1 MQPDGEQPGTARPDT
16 ARPDSSQSAPD
27 LLKPDLPEFNSDLG
41 QLRKNEAHFRAALES
56 SQTGIWEYDPGK
68 GELLI
73 DGAYG
78 SFYGLAHGPH
88 RLPAI
93 EISQFTF
100 DLKQVRNS
108 QIFERVL
115 ESGEPFEIEYLVR
128 VPGLPERWLLSRGQ
142 PMIGPNGPLVLGT
155 VVDITARKNA
165 ESAVHRSETR
175 YRALIEATSQ
185 AIWRYP
191 KADSG
196 VGQWWQNLTGQT
208 AQESSGLG
216 WAAAL
221 HPDDREH
228 VLEAWAQSLERNLKF
243 DLEYRVKA
251 TDGGYRDLAARG
263 VPVLEAD
270 GRTLEWIGTIS
281 DVTTTRRVDHDA
293 HFLLGLFEML
303 RLSEHPETLLEEASR
318 AVCEHVGG
326 SRCTFLELEAE
337 PEFGHGNVRTEFSNG
352 SPSMIGRH
360 ELLRFGSVLEDLQAG
375 RTVIINDAEHD
386 PRTAAAFESTYR
398 PYALSACVVIPLL
411 RAVRTKRVGSNERAG
426 GGLRLVGQLSVGSKT
441 PRVWSTSEIRLLETA
456 AERVWST
463 LERLRNEIELH
474 LSEERFRT
482 LAVATTNIVWSTNAA
497 GEIAVPQQDWAEFT
511 GQNNEEY
518 LGRGWI
524 DAVHPEDQEGAMKS
538 WQENLARKGTYYHEH
553 RLRRADG
560 EYRDMAVRG
569 VPILEPDGGVREWVG
584 TMTDI
589 TQRKQ
594 TARALETQALLLREQ
609 ADLLALV
616 NETVIVRD
624 PQDNVISWNRA
635 SEKMYGFSRDESI
648 GRVTHDL
655 LETHFLGSE
664 TKESVRAVLE
674 RDGFWEGEQT
684 HVRNDGR
691 SIVVLSRQ
699 ALQRKVL
706 PNGQSGEPLAILE
719 VNWDISERKRSE
731 AVLRESESRFRWLAE
746 ATPQMVCVSDPTGKL
761 SYVNRA
767 YSDYTGIDLEHGPSG
782 LPDLIHPED
791 APSFV
796 AASADARARQVTLR
810 FELRMRSVSTG
821 QYRWF
826 LHQLVP
832 ASNQAGEV
840 IWWFG
845 TSTDIHAHK
854 EAEISLRKTL
864 EQQERFVSDA
874 SHEFRAPLTAILGN
888 LGLLERYPE
897 MPSQDRA
904 EAISE
909 AIREAG
915 RLGRL
920 VSELLTLARSDA
932 GVQVTLEDVNLRD
945 VTLEAWQD
953 AHQLLNGRN
962 LEQGVIEHLEV
973 EGNRDRLKQL
983 ALILLDNALKYTP
996 AGGTVRLELRQ
1007 ISTGNENF
1015 AELIVT
1021 DSGPGI
1027 TAKDLPHVFER
1038 FYRAD
1043 QSRTH
1048 GSDPGG
1054 SGLGLPI
1061 AQSIAQSHGGEI
1073 SLENLP
1079 VGGTRAVV
1087 RLRATKRD

>member
-1 MQPDGEQPGTARPDT
+1 VRTDSNTPKRNPVERDQPE
-16 ARPDSSQSAPD
+16 SN
-27 LLKPDLPEFNSDLG
+27 LVEE

-56 SQTGIWEYDPGK
+56 SQTGIWEYDLGT

-78 SFYGLAHGPH
+78 SFYGLTPGPH
-88 RLPAI
+88 RLPAN
-93 EISQFTF
+93 EISKFTS
-100 DLKQVRNS
+100 DVEQARNRK
-108 QIFERVL
+108 IFQHAL
-115 ESGEPFEIEYLVR
+115 ESGEAFEIEYLVL
-128 VPGLPERWLLSRGQ
+128 VPGLPERWLLSRGR
-142 PMIGPNGPLVLGT
+142 PTSGPNGPLVLGT

-185 AIWRYP
+185 AIWSHP
-191 KADSG
+191 NQDSESTR
-196 VGQWWQNLTGQT
+196 WWQNLTGQT
-208 AQESSGLG
+208 PEEASGFG
-216 WAAAL
+216 WGAAL

-228 VLEAWAQSLERNLKF
+228 ALEAWAQSLGQNVKF
-243 DLEYRVKA
+243 DLEYRVRA
-251 TDGGYRDLAARG
+251 TDGSYRDLAVRG
-263 VPVLEAD
+263 VPLLEPDALV
-270 GRTLEWIGTIS
+270 REWIGTIA
-281 DVTTTRRVDHDA
+281 DVTAARQEDRDA
-293 HFLLGLFEML
+293 RFLLGLSELL
-303 RLSEHPETLLEEASR
+303 RLSEHPETLLEKSSR
-318 AVCEHVGG
+318 AICEYIGG
-326 SRCTFLELEAE
+326 SRCTFLELEPE
-337 PEFGHGNVRTEFSNG
+337 PEFGHGNVRNEFTNDSA
-352 SPSMIGRH
+352 SMIGRH

-375 RTVIINDAEHD
+375 RTVIVNDAEHD
-386 PRTAAAFESTYR
+386 PRTAAAFESTYQ
-398 PYALSACVVIPLL
+398 PYALSACMVIPLL
-411 RAVRTKRVGSNERAG
+411 RVVRAG
-426 GGLRLVGQLSVGSKT
+426 SGPRLVGQLSVGSKT
-441 PRVWSTSEIRLLETA
+441 PRRWTQSEIRLLETA
-456 AERVWST
+456 AERVWNA
-463 LERLRNEIELH
+463 LERVRNEAELH
-474 LSEERFRT
+474 RSEERFRT
-482 LAVATTNIVWSTNAA
+482 LAVATSNIVWNTNAA
-497 GEIAVPQQDWAEFT
+497 GELASPQKDWEEFT
-511 GQNNEEY
+511 GQTSEDY

-524 DAVHPEDQEGAMKS
+524 DAVHPDDREGAMQS

-560 EYRDMAVRG
+560 EYRDLAVRG
-569 VPILEPDGGVREWVG
+569 VPLLEPDGSVREWVG

-589 TQRKQ
+589 TERKQ

-635 SEKMYGFSRDESI
+635 AEKMYGFSRDESI

-655 LETHFLGSE
+655 LETHFSSPE
-664 TKESVRAVLE
+664 TRESVRAILE
-674 RDGFWEGEQT
+674 RDGVWEGELT
-684 HVRNDGR
+684 HVRHDGS

-706 PNGQSGEPLAILE
+706 PNGQAGEPLAILE

-731 AVLRESESRFRWLAE
+731 QILRESESRFRWLAE
-746 ATPQMVCVSDPTGKL
+746 ATPQMVCVSDTTGTL
-761 SYVNRA
+761 SYVNQA
-767 YSDYTGIDLEHGPSG
+767 YSDYTGINPEEAKTG
-782 LPDLIHPED
+782 LPEIVHPED
-791 APSFV
+791 RDSFMLENKQ
-796 AASADARARQVTLR
+796 ARKNGTTLR
-810 FELRMRSVSTG
+810 HELRIRSANTG

-832 ASNQAGEV
+832 ARDQAGEI

-854 EAEISLRKTL
+854 EAELSLLKTL
-864 EQQERFVSDA
+864 EQQKRFVSDA

-888 LGLLERYPE
+888 LGLLERYPK
-897 MPSQDRA
+897 MPSEDRH
-904 EAISE
+904 EAITE
-909 AIREAG
+909 ATREAG

-932 GVQVTLEDVNLRD
+932 GVQPALEDVNLSD
-945 VTLEAWQD
+945 VALEAWRD
-953 AHQLLNGRN
+953 AHQFSNGCT
-962 LEQGVIEHLEV
+962 LEQGVIETVEV

-996 AGGTVRLELRQ
+996 TGGTVRLELQR
-1007 ISTGNENF
+1007 IGNF

-1021 DSGPGI
+1021 DTGPGI
-1027 TAKDLPHVFER
+1027 TPEDLPHVFER

-1061 AQSIAQSHGGEI
+1061 AQSIAHSHGGEVR
-1073 SLENLP
+1073 LENQ
-1079 VGGTRAVV
+1079 VAGGIRAVV
-1087 RLRATKRD
+1087 KLRAIERD

>member
-1 MQPDGEQPGTARPDT
+1 VRTESNKPKRNPVEHDQPEHSQPERN
-16 ARPDSSQSAPD
+16 
-27 LLKPDLPEFNSDLG
+27 LVEE

-56 SQTGIWEYDPGK
+56 SQTGIWEYDLGT

-78 SFYGLAHGPH
+78 SFYGLAPGPH
-88 RLPAI
+88 RLPAN
-93 EISQFTF
+93 EISQFTSNVE
-100 DLKQVRNS
+100 QARNRK
-108 QIFERVL
+108 IFEQAL
-115 ESGEPFEIEYLVR
+115 ESGDAFEIEYLVH
-128 VPGLPERWLLSRGQ
+128 VPGLPERWLLSRGR
-142 PMIGPNGPLVLGT
+142 PTSGPNGPLVLGT

-185 AIWRYP
+185 AIWTHP
-191 KADSG
+191 NQDSASTR
-196 VGQWWQNLTGQT
+196 WWQNLTGQT
-208 AQESSGLG
+208 PEEASGFG
-216 WAAAL
+216 WGAAL

-228 VLEAWAQSLERNLKF
+228 VLEAWGQSLGQNIKF
-243 DLEYRVKA
+243 DLEYRVRA
-251 TDGGYRDLAARG
+251 RNGSYRDLAVRG

-270 GRTLEWIGTIS
+270 GEIREWIGTIS
-281 DVTTTRRVDHDA
+281 DVTATRQEDRDA
-293 HFLLGLFEML
+293 HFLLGLSELL
-303 RLSEHPETLLEEASR
+303 RLSEHPETLLEKSSR
-318 AVCEHVGG
+318 AICEHIGG
-326 SRCTFLELEAE
+326 SRCTFLEFE
-337 PEFGHGNVRTEFSNG
+337 PELEHANVRSEFAQG

-375 RTVIINDAEHD
+375 RTVIVNDAEHD
-386 PRTAAAFESTYR
+386 PRTAAAFESTYKHFG
-398 PYALSACVVIPLL
+398 LSACVVIPLSRVL
-411 RAVRTKRVGSNERAG
+411 RSETGTVR
-426 GGLRLVGQLSVGSKT
+426 LIGQLSVGSKT
-441 PRVWSTSEIRLLETA
+441 SRVWSQSEIRLLETA
-456 AERVWST
+456 AERVWNA
-463 LERLRNEIELH
+463 LERVRNGMELH

-482 LAVATTNIVWSTNAA
+482 LAVATSNIVWNTNAA
-497 GEIAVPQQDWAEFT
+497 GELANPQKDWEEFT
-511 GQNNEEY
+511 GQTGEDH

-524 DAVHPEDQEGAMKS
+524 DAVHPDDREGAMQS

-560 EYRDMAVRG
+560 EYRDLAVRG
-569 VPILEPDGGVREWVG
+569 VPLLEPDGDVREWVG

-589 TQRKQ
+589 TERKQ
-594 TARALETQALLLREQ
+594 TARALEAQALLLREQ

-624 PQDNVISWNRA
+624 PQDNVIYWNRA
-635 SEKMYGFSRDESI
+635 AEEMYGFSRDESI

-655 LETHFLGSE
+655 LETHFASPE
-664 TKESVRAVLE
+664 TRESVRAILE
-674 RDGFWEGEQT
+674 RDGVWEGEQT
-684 HVRNDGR
+684 HVRHDGS

-706 PNGQSGEPLAILE
+706 PNGQAGEPLAILE
-719 VNWDISERKRSE
+719 VNWDISERKHSE
-731 AVLRESESRFRWLAE
+731 QILRESESRFRWLAE
-746 ATPQMVCVSDPTGKL
+746 ATPQMVCVSDTTGKL
-761 SYVNRA
+761 SYVNQA
-767 YSDYTGIDLEHGPSG
+767 YSEYTGINPMDNDQDAVRIG
-782 LPDLIHPED
+782 LPEIVHPED
-791 APSFV
+791 RDSFLLENKL
-796 AASADARARQVTLR
+796 ARKNGTTLR
-810 FELRMRSVSTG
+810 HELRIRCASTG

-832 ASNQAGEV
+832 ARDHAGEI

-854 EAEISLRKTL
+854 EAELSLLKTL
-864 EQQERFVSDA
+864 EQQKRFVSDA

-888 LGLLERYPE
+888 LGLLERYPN
-897 MPSQDRA
+897 MPSEDRH
-904 EAISE
+904 EAITE
-909 AIREAG
+909 ATREAG

-920 VSELLTLARSDA
+920 VSELLALARSDA
-932 GVQVTLEDVNLRD
+932 GVQSTLEDVNLSD
-945 VTLEAWQD
+945 VVLEAWRD
-953 AHQLLNGRN
+953 AHQFLNGCT
-962 LEQGVIEHLEV
+962 LEQGVIETVEV

-996 AGGTVRLELRQ
+996 SGGTVRLELLRN
-1007 ISTGNENF
+1007 GNR

-1027 TAKDLPHVFER
+1027 APGDLPHVFER

-1073 SLENLP
+1073 SLENRD
-1079 VGGTRAVV
+1079 GGGIHAIVK
-1087 RLRATKRD
+1087 LRAIERN

>member
-1 MQPDGEQPGTARPDT
+1 VRT
-16 ARPDSSQSAPD
+16 DSSQPEHKPH
-27 LLKPDLPEFNSDLG
+27 LVELKLREE

-56 SQTGIWEYDPGK
+56 SQTGIWEYDLNT

-78 SFYGLAHGPH
+78 SFYGLTPGPH
-88 RLPAI
+88 RLPAK
-93 EISQFTF
+93 EISKFTS
-100 DLKQVRNS
+100 DVEQARNH
-108 QIFERVL
+108 QIFELAL
-115 ESGEPFEIEYLVR
+115 ESGESFEIEYLVN
-128 VPGLPERWLLSRGQ
+128 VPGLPERWLLSRGR
-142 PMIGPNGPLVLGT
+142 PTGGPNGPLVLGT

-185 AIWRYP
+185 AIWTYP
-191 KADSG
+191 TTDPASAR
-196 VGQWWQNLTGQT
+196 WWQNLTGQT
-208 AQESSGLG
+208 AEEAGGLG
-216 WAAAL
+216 WGDTL
-221 HPDDREH
+221 HPDDRDL
-228 VLEAWAQSLERNLKF
+228 VLEAWAQSLGQSVKF
-243 DLEYRVKA
+243 DLEYRVRA
-251 TDGGYRDLAARG
+251 TDGSYRDLAVRG
-263 VPVLEAD
+263 VPMLETD
-270 GRTLEWIGTIS
+270 GQIREWIGTIS
-281 DVTTTRRVDHDA
+281 DVSAARQEDRDA
-293 HFLLGLFEML
+293 HFLLGLSELL
-303 RLSEHPETLLEEASR
+303 RLSDDPEMLLEKSSR
-318 AVCEHVGG
+318 AICEHIGG
-326 SRCTFLELEAE
+326 SRCTFLELETELA
-337 PEFGHGNVRTEFSNG
+337 HANVRKEFTNG

-360 ELLRFGSVLEDLQAG
+360 ELLRFGSVLEDLKAG
-375 RTVIINDAEHD
+375 RTVIVNDAEHD
-386 PRTAAAFESTYR
+386 PRTAAAFASTYQHFG
-398 PYALSACVVIPLL
+398 LSACVVIPLSRAL
-411 RAVRTKRVGSNERAG
+411 RSEVGAVS
-426 GGLRLVGQLSVGSKT
+426 LVGQLSVGSKT
-441 PRVWSTSEIRLLETA
+441 PRVWSQSEIRLLETA
-456 AERVWST
+456 AERVWNA
-463 LERLRNEIELH
+463 LERVRNETALH

-482 LAVATTNIVWSTNAA
+482 LAVATSNIVWSTNAA
-497 GEIAVPQQDWAEFT
+497 GELANPQQDWAEFT
-511 GQNNEEY
+511 GQTSEDH

-524 DAVHPEDQEGAMKS
+524 DAVHPDDRDGAMQS
-538 WQENLARKGTYYHEH
+538 WQENLSRKGTYYHEH

-560 EYRDMAVRG
+560 QYRDMAVRG
-569 VPILEPDGGVREWVG
+569 VPLLEPDGSVREWVG

-589 TQRKQ
+589 TERKQ

-624 PQDNVISWNRA
+624 PKDNVISWNRA
-635 SEKMYGFSRDESI
+635 AEEMYGFSRDESI

-655 LETHFLGSE
+655 LETHFVNPE
-664 TKESVRAVLE
+664 TRESVRATLE
-674 RDGFWEGEQT
+674 RDGFWEGELT
-684 HVRNDGR
+684 HVRHDGS

-706 PNGQSGEPLAILE
+706 PNGQAGEPLAILE

-731 AVLRESESRFRWLAE
+731 ETLRESESRFRWLAE
-746 ATPQMVCVSDPTGKL
+746 ATPQMVCVSDTTGKL
-761 SYVNRA
+761 SYVNQA
-767 YSDYTGIDLEHGPSG
+767 YSDYTGIKPMGDNQDGAKTGLLE
-782 LPDLIHPED
+782 IVHPED
-791 APSFV
+791 RDSFRKENTE
-796 AASADARARQVTLR
+796 ARKNSTTVRH
-810 FELRMRSVSTG
+810 ELRIRSASTG

-832 ASNQAGEV
+832 ARDHAGEI

-854 EAEISLRKTL
+854 EAELSLLKTL
-864 EQQERFVSDA
+864 EQQKRFVSDA

-888 LGLLERYPE
+888 LGLLERYPN
-897 MPSQDRA
+897 MPSEDRH
-904 EAISE
+904 EAITE
-909 AIREAG
+909 ATREAG

-932 GVQVTLEDVNLRD
+932 GVQPTLEDVNLRD
-945 VTLEAWQD
+945 VALEAWRD
-953 AHQLLNGRN
+953 AHQFANGCT
-962 LEQGVIEHLEV
+962 LEQGVIEHVEV

-1007 ISTGNENF
+1007 VRSAKGNL

-1021 DSGPGI
+1021 DTGPGI
-1027 TAKDLPHVFER
+1027 APEDLPHVFER

-1073 SLENLP
+1073 SLENLST
-1079 VGGTRAVV
+1079 GGIRAIVK
-1087 RLRATKRD
+1087 LRAIERD